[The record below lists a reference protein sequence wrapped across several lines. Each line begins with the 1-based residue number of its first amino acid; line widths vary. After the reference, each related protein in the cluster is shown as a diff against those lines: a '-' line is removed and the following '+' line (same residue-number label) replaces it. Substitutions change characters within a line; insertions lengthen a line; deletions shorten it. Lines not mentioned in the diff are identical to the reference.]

1 MFLSPEASFTA
12 SAVINTVGI
21 ISFKKSP
28 NTESKVMACI
38 PIFFGIQQFAE
49 GVVWLSLLYDQLSFL
64 RHASTSVF
72 ILFAWVVWPF
82 WIPYGMEGIELNKS
96 RKKILKWFKY
106 VGLGLSC
113 TLGYALLFR
122 DVQAAILDCSVIYS
136 FNVSDDIHKT
146 FGVFYLIGI
155 IAPTLIS
162 KANKAWLLGAMN
174 LLAYFGTKIFIS
186 DRILSIWYF
195 FAAITSIIV
204 YWIILDYNKRIQETT
219 YSSE

>member
-1 MFLSPEASFTA
+1 
-12 SAVINTVGI
+12 
-21 ISFKKSP
+21 
-28 NTESKVMACI
+28 MACI
-38 PIFFGIQQFAE
+38 PLFFGLQQFAE
-49 GVVWLSLLYDQLSFL
+49 GVVWLSLLYEQFSFL
-64 RHASTSVF
+64 KQISTAGF

-82 WIPYGMEGIELNKS
+82 WIPYAMEGIELNQG

-106 VGLGLSC
+106 IGLMMSC

-122 DVQAAILDCSVIYS
+122 DVQASILDCSVIYS

-146 FGVFYLIGI
+146 FGLLYLVGI
-155 IAPTLIS
+155 ILPTLIS
-162 KANKAWLLGAMN
+162 KASKTWLLGAMN
-174 LLAYFGTKIFIS
+174 LIAYFGTKIFIS
-186 DRILSIWYF
+186 NRILSIWCF